1 MAFKSIIEHEADIPD
16 ELKEHYKETTIA
28 GRPMFVLIVDGVQE
42 HPDVLNLKSAHER
55 QKQINKTLTTENA
68 SLKAR
73 VEGLPDDFDAEAF
86 EALKTAADGKAPPKT
101 DEQVAQVRAQLE
113 KKHNTEIGKKDERI
127 GVLQGQVN
135 KLIVDDGLS
144 KALDEAG
151 VANAHKKKG
160 AMAILKQSGSV
171 KLVEEDGEF
180 KAIVETDMGP
190 MPVAKYVQDWS
201 GTDEGRE
208 YIAKPT
214 GGGAPGSEG
223 RVHGE
228 NPWDTQGGKVKPN
241 LTKQQEFIS
250 ANPDKSRQMAKAAGV
265 TPTW

>member
-1 MAFKSIIEHEADIPD
+1 MALKSVIENEADIPD
-16 ELKEHYKETTIA
+16 GLKEHYKETTIA
-28 GRPMFVLIVDGVQE
+28 GKPMFVLSVEGVQE

-55 QKQINKTLTTENA
+55 QKATNKTLTTELA
-68 SLKAR
+68 TVKAR
-73 VEGLPDDFDAEAF
+73 VEGLPDDFDADAY

-101 DEQVAQVRAQLE
+101 DEQVAQVRQQLE

-127 GVLQGQVN
+127 NVLQSQIN
-135 KLIVDDGLS
+135 KLTVEEGLS

-151 VANAHKKKG
+151 VDPAFKPG
-160 AMAILKQSGSV
+160 AMALLKSKGAV

-180 KAIVETDMGP
+180 KALVETDMGP

-201 GTDEGRE
+201 GSDEGKI
-208 YIAKPT
+208 YVKKPT
-214 GGGAPGSEG
+214 GGDAPGG
-223 RVHGE
+223 HGPKFGE

-241 LTKQQEFIS
+241 LTKQQEYIS
-250 ANPDKSRQMAKAAGV
+250 ANPEKARQMAKAAGV